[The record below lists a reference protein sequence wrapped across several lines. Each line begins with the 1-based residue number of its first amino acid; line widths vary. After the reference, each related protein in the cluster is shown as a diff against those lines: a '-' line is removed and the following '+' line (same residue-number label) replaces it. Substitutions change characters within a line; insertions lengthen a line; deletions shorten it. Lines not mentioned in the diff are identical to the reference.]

1 MAKQGP
7 FDLNNRVAL
16 VTGGAQGIGAGI
28 AEMLAEAGATVV
40 VADINEGKA
49 QEQAAILTAA
59 GHKAAHIRLDVA
71 DEASIVAVCAEVTA
85 RFGAPWLL
93 VNNAALQDRELLVEA
108 TAYNWDRLMA
118 VNARGPFL
126 MSREIA
132 RAMIASGNGGRIV
145 NIASCALIGALTTGH
160 SAYASS
166 KAALVGLT
174 RATALELLGHGI
186 TVNTLLPGGVLTPG
200 AIGSKGPP
208 PEGPGLRLPPLGL
221 SEARDMGPAVLFF
234 ASPASNRVTNQTL
247 SIDAGWSL
255 S

>member
-1 MAKQGP
+1 MTTKNL
-7 FDLNNRVAL
+7 FDLSGRMAL
-16 VTGGAQGIGAGI
+16 VTGAAQGIGAAI
-28 AEMLAEAGATVV
+28 AEVLAEAGAEVI
-40 VADINEGKA
+40 VADVNEDKA

-59 GHKAAHIRLDVA
+59 GHRAAHIALDVG
-71 DEASIVAVCAEVTA
+71 DEASIVHACAAVTKQY
-85 RFGAPWLL
+85 GAPWLL
-93 VNNAALQDRELLVEA
+93 VNNAALQDRELLINA
-108 TAYNWDRLMA
+108 TVDNWDRLLN

-132 RAMIASGNGGRIV
+132 RAMIERGVGGRIV

-174 RATALELLGHGI
+174 RATALELLHHGI
-186 TVNTLLPGGVLTPG
+186 TVNTLMPGGVLTPG
-200 AIGSKGPP
+200 AINSKGPL
-208 PEGPGLRLPPLGL
+208 PEGPGMRLPPLGL
-221 SEARDMGPAVLFF
+221 SDARDMGPGVLFF
-234 ASPASNRVTNQTL
+234 ASPAAHRVTNQTL